1 MKVYEVITPINE
13 EFSLN
18 PFKWG
23 AKPTTGQLRSAAAD
37 IKAGTP
43 VWAAKLGVKRLANK
57 QAEAAVA
64 ERMGPAIGA
73 IAKLAGFFYITV
85 DLYQNLDELERA
97 YNEGKV
103 KSDWYKQAHEA
114 YIGMWMVQL
123 MVPWLTRILQVQRIV
138 SILVRVVL
146 AIATLGATAVTGG
159 ALAPAALAGVVV
171 EQAVFLGVQGF
182 LTSETFK
189 NWAKDYMVAFATV
202 GYVPDELYNQLRAYI
217 SKIPGVDKIMK
228 NPGDTFY
235 QSQDKNRPADVR
247 AKDDSKADTTPGG
260 ASLLKDLRDDPANI
274 VINGALVGNTKTGE
288 IDKLMVASPTVQS
301 QIKLHPEDPQV
312 QKYLKLAGK

>member
-18 PFKWG
+18 PLKWG
-23 AKPTTGQLRSAAAD
+23 ATPSKSQLRMAAAD
-37 IKAGTP
+37 VKAGTP

-57 QAEAAVA
+57 QAELVMA
-64 ERMGPAIGA
+64 ERMGPWAA
-73 IAKLAGFFYITV
+73 LAKLLGFFYITV
-85 DLYQNLDELERA
+85 DLYQNLDELEKA

-159 ALAPAALAGVVV
+159 ALAPAALAGIVV

-182 LTSETFK
+182 LTSDMFK
-189 NWAKDYMVAFATV
+189 NWAKDYMVAFATI
-202 GYVPDELYNQLRAYI
+202 GYVPDELFNQLRAYV

-235 QSQDKNRPADVR
+235 QSQDKKRPADVR

-260 ASLLKDLRDDPANI
+260 ASLLKDLRDDPTNI

-312 QKYLKLAGK
+312 QKYLKLTGK

>member
-1 MKVYEVITPINE
+1 
-13 EFSLN
+13 
-18 PFKWG
+18 
-23 AKPTTGQLRSAAAD
+23 
-37 IKAGTP
+37 
-43 VWAAKLGVKRLANK
+43 LANK
-57 QAEAAVA
+57 QAELVMA
-64 ERMGPAIGA
+64 ERMGPWAA
-73 IAKLAGFFYITV
+73 LAKLLGFFYITV
-85 DLYQNLDELERA
+85 DLYQNLDELEKA

-159 ALAPAALAGVVV
+159 ALAPAALAGIVV

-182 LTSETFK
+182 LTSDMFK
-189 NWAKDYMVAFATV
+189 NWAKDYMVAFATI
-202 GYVPDELYNQLRAYI
+202 GYVPDELFNQLRAYV

-260 ASLLKDLRDDPANI
+260 ASLLKDLRDDPTNI

-312 QKYLKLAGK
+312 QKYLKLTGK

>member
-18 PFKWG
+18 PLKWG
-23 AKPTTGQLRSAAAD
+23 ATPSKSQLRMAAAD

-57 QAEAAVA
+57 QAELAMA
-64 ERMGPAIGA
+64 ERMGPWAA
-73 IAKLAGFFYITV
+73 LAKLLGFFYITV
-85 DLYQNLDELERA
+85 DLYQNLDELEKA

-114 YIGMWMVQL
+114 YVGMWMVQL

-159 ALAPAALAGVVV
+159 ALAPAALAGIVV

-182 LTSETFK
+182 LTSDMFK
-189 NWAKDYMVAFATV
+189 NWAKDYMVAFATI
-202 GYVPDELYNQLRAYI
+202 GYVPDELFNQLRAYV

-235 QSQDKNRPADVR
+235 QSQDKKRPADVR
-247 AKDDSKADTTPGG
+247 AKDDSKADTTPNGSML
-260 ASLLKDLRDDPANI
+260 ANIKDDPTAVVIAGYRVDDGAGGINRI
-274 VINGALVGNTKTGE
+274 VAAG
-288 IDKLMVASPTVQS
+288 PQVQAA
-301 QIKLHPEDPQV
+301 IKLHPEDPMV
-312 QKYLKLAGK
+312 QKFLKLSGK